1 MRFQDRFI
9 RFSFVSY
16 SNPSFETKRDFGAA
30 VIPFECALCVAPP
43 GLACDGLHGFP
54 PLGAVGYDLPPLRG
68 TKEQAGKPLP
78 LFHQSTNR
86 SQFEHLIVHLRWNI
100 DDA

>member
-30 VIPFECALCVAPP
+30 VIPFECALCVA
-43 GLACDGLHGFP
+43 
-54 PLGAVGYDLPPLRG
+54 LRG
-68 TKEQAGKPLP
+68 LLVMGYTVSHRWARWATICRLSGAP
-78 LFHQSTNR
+78 R
-86 SQFEHLIVHLRWNI
+86 SKLVNHFRYFINPQI
-100 DDA
+100 DRNSSI